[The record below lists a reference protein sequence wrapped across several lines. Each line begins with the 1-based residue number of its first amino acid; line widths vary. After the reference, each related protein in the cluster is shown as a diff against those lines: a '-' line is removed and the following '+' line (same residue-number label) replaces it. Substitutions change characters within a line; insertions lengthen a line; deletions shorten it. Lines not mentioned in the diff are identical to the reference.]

1 MRVGGPVLTLL
12 LAWPAAAAA
21 CPTCIASAYGDRTFN
36 WAYLGLL
43 LAPVAV
49 AVVIGGVLAA
59 FHYRSKERT

>member
-1 MRVGGPVLTLL
+1 MRVGGL
-12 LAWPAAAAA
+12 LAALLTWPGLAWA

-43 LAPVAV
+43 LTPLVV

-59 FHYRSKERT
+59 VHHRSKERT